1 MPTMTTTQPK
11 ADDHL
16 YTLRNAAD
24 MRVSI
29 SALGGT
35 LRSWLA
41 PDRYGKVADVLL
53 GFPDAQGYASNKPYF
68 GALVG
73 RCANRIAGASFAL
86 DGATYRLDRNDGNNH
101 LHGGL
106 VGLHL
111 AQWQVEEEAGGLLLR
126 HESPDG
132 DGGYPGNLQVQVR
145 YRLADDG
152 SLSIEYEART
162 DAPTPVNLTS
172 HGYFNLNGGA
182 AGIGDHLLRIAADS
196 YLPID
201 SECIPYGRREAVAG
215 SAFDFRQA
223 APIGPRLG
231 WPEPQ
236 LAQFKGFDHNYCVGP
251 AGALREVAWVCD
263 PASGRELTVST
274 TESGLQFYSGNFL
287 AGVEGRGERPYAI
300 HDGFCLEAQSYPN
313 QINGPDAAAVVLRPG
328 QVYRQTTVYRL
339 GVQAAAL

>member
-1 MPTMTTTQPK
+1 MSTPK
-11 ADDHL
+11 QTDDDPVH
-16 YTLRNAAD
+16 TLRNGAD

-29 SALGGT
+29 GARGAT
-35 LRSWLA
+35 LRSWHA

-53 GFPDAQGYASNKPYF
+53 GFPDAAGYAANAPYF

-86 DGATYRLDRNDGNNH
+86 DGAVYRLDRNDGEHH
-101 LHGGL
+101 LHGGPL
-106 VGLHL
+106 GLHL
-111 AQWQVEEEAGGLLLR
+111 ARWQVEAEAGGLLLR

-132 DGGYPGNLQVQVR
+132 EGGYPGKLQVQVR
-145 YRLADDG
+145 YRLGEDG
-152 SLSIEYEART
+152 SLSIDYEARA

-201 SECIPYGRREAVAG
+201 AQCIPYGRAEAVAG

-236 LAQFKGFDHNYCVGP
+236 LAQFGGFDHCYCVGP

-263 PASGRELTVST
+263 PASGRELTVAT
-274 TESGLQFYSGNFL
+274 TEAGLQFYSGNFL
-287 AGVEGRGERPYAI
+287 AGVRGRGAAPYAM
-300 HDGFCLEAQSYPN
+300 HDGFCLEAQAYPN
-313 QINGPDAAAVVLRPG
+313 QINGPDAEAVVLRPG
-328 QVYRQTTVYRL
+328 RVYRQTTVYRL
-339 GVQAAAL
+339 GVQGAGA